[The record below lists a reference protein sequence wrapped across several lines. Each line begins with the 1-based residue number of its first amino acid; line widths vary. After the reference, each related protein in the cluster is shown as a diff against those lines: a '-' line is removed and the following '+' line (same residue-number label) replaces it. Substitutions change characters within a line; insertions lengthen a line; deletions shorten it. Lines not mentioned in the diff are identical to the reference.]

1 MLIDD
6 NIDDTVFINKWG
18 RVHQRKMHVWNE
30 WKLRKCLLDY
40 YKY

>member
-18 RVHQRKMHVWNE
+18 RVHQRKVHV
-30 WKLRKCLLDY
+30 WKLRKYLLDY

>member
-18 RVHQRKMHVWNE
+18 RVHQRKVWNE
-30 WKLRKCLLDY
+30 WKLRKYFLDY